1 MGKGSKKSV
10 ETNEKAAP
18 KEKIYSV
25 SEITRLIKDT
35 LESEFSSVWLEGESS
50 RVTDHASGHLY
61 MTLKEE
67 KDTIDVTMWRSSR
80 ANLKFLPE
88 QGMLLLVKGRLSVY
102 GPYGKYQVIA
112 EKIEPAGL
120 GALQIRFEQLKKK
133 LAAKGYFGEE
143 RKRKIPEHPVAIGIV
158 TSESGAAF
166 RDIARIA
173 HRRNPGVKLI
183 LAPVLVEGGAAAGQ
197 IAQAI
202 EDFNRFGKVDVL
214 IVGRGGGSPESLWAF
229 NEEIVADAI
238 YKSKIPVISAVGHEI
253 DFTISDFSADLR
265 ASTPSAAAELAV
277 KNRADLLKD
286 VGSLYERLTGATL
299 GMMRDLRGQL
309 RELARRPIFTD
320 PTRFMEQ
327 NRMRI
332 DELFSRMVSGVKRNR
347 LEIDRNVSSIAK
359 HLHALKPS
367 MQIKRKKDQVE
378 SLRKNLYQLLAAQ
391 LGGKRRR
398 FETAGGKLN
407 ALSPMKV
414 LERGY
419 SITRKPDGAV
429 ITDQAQTKIGE
440 LLEILLHKGRVAAR
454 VENKISM
461 DKSGNL

>member
-1 MGKGSKKSV
+1 MSKRGKEVSES
-10 ETNEKAAP
+10 EEKVF
-18 KEKIYSV
+18 SV
-25 SEITRLIKDT
+25 SEITRLIKEK
-35 LESEFSSVWLEGESS
+35 LENEFSSIWLEGEAS

-67 KDTIDVTMWRSSR
+67 KDTIDVTMWRSAR
-80 ANLKFLPE
+80 AKLQFLPE
-88 QGMLLLVKGRLSVY
+88 QGMMLLVKGRLSVY

-133 LAAKGYFGEE
+133 LQVKGYFDEE
-143 RKRKIPEHPVAIGIV
+143 RKREIPQHPVAIGVV

-166 RDIARIA
+166 KDIARIA
-173 HRRNPGVKLI
+173 RRRNPAVRII
-183 LAPVLVEGGAAAGQ
+183 LAPVLVEGDAAAGQ

-202 EDFNRFGKVDVL
+202 KDFNNYGKVDVL

-238 YKSKIPVISAVGHEI
+238 HKSKIPIISAVGHEI
-253 DFTISDFSADLR
+253 DFTISDFTADLR

-277 KNRADLLKD
+277 KNRADLTKE
-286 VGSLYERLTGATL
+286 VSALYNRLTSAAL
-299 GMMRDLRGQL
+299 GMVRELRGQL
-309 RELARRPIFTD
+309 RELVRRPIFTD

-332 DELFSRMVSGVKRNR
+332 DELFNRMINSVKRNR
-347 LEIDRNVSSIAK
+347 LEIARNVSSVAK
-359 HLHALKPS
+359 QLHALKPS
-367 MQIKRKKDQVE
+367 MQIKRKKDRVE
-378 SLRKNLYQLLAAQ
+378 SLQKNLYQLIAAQ
-391 LGGKRRR
+391 LGGKRRQ

-419 SITRKPDGAV
+419 SITRKEDGMV
-429 ITDQAQTKIGE
+429 VTDQSLTEIGE
-440 LLEILLHKGRVAAR
+440 LLEILLHKGRIAAR
-454 VENKISM
+454 VENKKPP
-461 DKSGNL
+461 DKPKSL

>member
-1 MGKGSKKSV
+1 MEIESEQ
-10 ETNEKAAP
+10 ETP

-25 SEITRLIKDT
+25 SEITRRIKDT
-35 LESEFSSVWLEGESS
+35 LESEFSSIWLEGESS

-67 KDTIDVTMWRSSR
+67 KDTIDVTMWRSAR
-80 ANLKFLPE
+80 AKLKFLPE
-88 QGMLLLVKGRLSVY
+88 QGMQLLVKGRLSVY

-133 LAAKGYFGEE
+133 LAAKGYFDEE
-143 RKRKIPEHPVAIGIV
+143 RKREIPQHPAAIGVV

-166 RDIARIA
+166 KDIARIA

-183 LAPVLVEGGAAAGQ
+183 LAPVLVEGDAAAPQ

-202 EDFNRFGKVDVL
+202 DDFNGFGKVEIL

-229 NEEIVADAI
+229 NEEVVADAI
-238 YKSKIPVISAVGHEI
+238 YRSKIPIISAVGHEI
-253 DFTISDFSADLR
+253 DFTISDFTADLR

-277 KNRADLLKD
+277 KNRADLLKEI
-286 VGSLYERLTGATL
+286 GSLYERLTSATL
-299 GMMRDLRGQL
+299 GMVRELRGQL
-309 RELARRPIFTD
+309 RELVRRPIFTD

-327 NRMRI
+327 NRMRV
-332 DELFSRMVSGVKRNR
+332 DELSTRMINGVKRNR
-347 LEIDRNVSSIAK
+347 LETAKNVSSLVK
-359 HLHALKPS
+359 QLHALKPS
-367 MQIKRKKDQVE
+367 MQIKRKKDQVI
-378 SLRKNLYQLLAAQ
+378 SLRKNLYQLITAQ

-419 SITRKPDGAV
+419 SITRKPDGTV
-429 ITDQAQTKIGE
+429 VTDQAQTEIGE
-440 LLEILLHKGRVAAR
+440 ILEILLHKGRLSAK
-454 VENKISM
+454 VENKTSK
-461 DKSGNL
+461 DK

>member
-1 MGKGSKKSV
+1 MSKRDKELS
-10 ETNEKAAP
+10 EPDEKTPP

-25 SEITRLIKDT
+25 SEITRLIKNT
-35 LESEFSSVWLEGESS
+35 LESEFSSIWLEGESS

-67 KDTIDVTMWRSSR
+67 KDTIDVTMWRSAR
-80 ANLKFLPE
+80 AKLKFLPE
-88 QGMLLLVKGRLSVY
+88 QGMQLLVKGRLSVY

-120 GALQIRFEQLKKK
+120 GALQLQFEQLKKK
-133 LAAKGYFGEE
+133 LAAKGYFDEE
-143 RKRKIPEHPVAIGIV
+143 RKREIPQHPVAIGVV

-166 RDIARIA
+166 KDIARIA
-173 HRRNPGVKLI
+173 RRRNRGVKII
-183 LAPVLVEGGAAAGQ
+183 LAPVLVEGDAAAGQ

-202 EDFNRFGKVDVL
+202 EDFNSYGKVDVL

-238 YKSKIPVISAVGHEI
+238 FRSKIPVISAVGHEI
-253 DFTISDFSADLR
+253 DFTISDFTADLR

-277 KNRADLLKD
+277 KNRADLVKE

-299 GMMRDLRGQL
+299 GMVRELRGQL
-309 RELARRPIFTD
+309 RELVRRPIFTD

-327 NRMRI
+327 NRIRI
-332 DELFSRMVSGVKRNR
+332 DELSSRMISSVKRNR
-347 LEIDRNVSSIAK
+347 LEIARNVASAAK
-359 HLHALKPS
+359 QLHALKPS
-367 MQIKRKKDQVE
+367 IQIKRKKDQVE
-378 SLRKNLYQLLAAQ
+378 SLRKNLYQLIAAQ
-391 LGGKRRR
+391 LSGKRIR
-398 FETAGGKLN
+398 FETAGGKLS

-419 SITRKPDGAV
+419 SITRKPDGTV
-429 ITDQAQTKIGE
+429 IRDQAQVKAGE
-440 LLEILLHKGRVAAR
+440 LLEILLHKGRIAAR
-454 VENKISM
+454 VEKENK
-461 DKSGNL
+461 G

>member
-1 MGKGSKKSV
+1 MT
-10 ETNEKAAP
+10 EHDEKLFESTEEAAP
-18 KEKIYSV
+18 EEKIYSV
-25 SEITRLIKDT
+25 SEITRRIKET
-35 LESEFSSVWLEGESS
+35 LESEFSSIWLEGEAS

-80 ANLKFLPE
+80 AGLKFLPE
-88 QGMLLLVKGRLSVY
+88 QGMQLLVKGRLSVY

-112 EKIEPAGL
+112 DKIEPAGL

-133 LAAKGYFGEE
+133 LAAKGYFDEE
-143 RKRKIPEHPVAIGIV
+143 RKREIPEHPAAIGVV

-166 RDIARIA
+166 KDVARIA
-173 HRRNPGVKLI
+173 RRRNPAVRII
-183 LAPVLVEGGAAAGQ
+183 LAPVLVEGDAAAGQ

-202 EDFNRFGKVDVL
+202 KDFNRYGKVDVL

-229 NEEIVADAI
+229 NEEVVADAI
-238 YKSKIPVISAVGHEI
+238 YRSKIPVISAVGHEI
-253 DFTISDFSADLR
+253 DFTISDFTADLR

-277 KNRADLLKD
+277 KNRADLIKE
-286 VGSLYERLTGATL
+286 VGSLYERLTSATL
-299 GMMRDLRGQL
+299 GMVRELRTRL
-309 RELARRPIFTD
+309 RELVRRPIFTD

-332 DELFSRMVSGVKRNR
+332 DELSTRMISAIKRNR
-347 LEIDRNVSSIAK
+347 LEIARNVASLTK
-359 HLHALKPS
+359 QLHALKPS
-367 MQIKRKKDQVE
+367 MQIKRKKDQVV
-378 SLRKNLYQLLAAQ
+378 SLRKHLHQLITAQ

-419 SITRKPDGAV
+419 SITRKPGGAV
-429 ITDQAQTKIGE
+429 IRDQAQTEIGE
-440 LLEILLHKGRVAAR
+440 ILEILLHKGRLSAK
-454 VENKISM
+454 VEK
-461 DKSGNL
+461 KEL

>member
-1 MGKGSKKSV
+1 MGIDS
-10 ETNEKAAP
+10 EQKAP
-18 KEKIYSV
+18 EEIIYSV

-35 LESEFSSVWLEGESS
+35 LESEFSSIWLEGEAS

-67 KDTIDVTMWRSSR
+67 KDTIDVTMWRSAR
-80 ANLKFLPE
+80 AKLQFLPE
-88 QGMLLLVKGRLSVY
+88 QGMQLLVKGRLSVY

-120 GALQIRFEQLKKK
+120 GALQIKFEQLKKK
-133 LAAKGYFGEE
+133 LQAKGYFDEE
-143 RKRKIPEHPVAIGIV
+143 RKREIPQHPVAIGVV

-166 RDIARIA
+166 KDIARIA
-173 HRRNPGVKLI
+173 RRRNPAVKII
-183 LAPVLVEGGAAAGQ
+183 LAPVLVEGDAAAGQ

-202 EDFNRFGKVDVL
+202 EDFNRYGQVDVL

-238 YKSKIPVISAVGHEI
+238 YKSKIPIISAVGHEI
-253 DFTISDFSADLR
+253 DFTISDFTADLR

-277 KNRADLLKD
+277 KNRADLLKE
-286 VGSLYERLTGATL
+286 VSSLYERLTGATL
-299 GMMRDLRGQL
+299 GMVRELRGQL
-309 RELARRPIFTD
+309 RELVKRPIFTD

-332 DELFSRMVSGVKRNR
+332 DELFSRMINGVKRNR
-347 LEIDRNVSSIAK
+347 LEISRNVLSVAK
-359 HLHALKPS
+359 QLHALKPS
-367 MQIKRKKDQVE
+367 MQIKRKKDQVV
-378 SLRKNLYQLLAAQ
+378 SLRKHLHQLITAQ
-391 LGGKRRR
+391 LSGKRRQ

-419 SITRKPDGAV
+419 SITRKEDGTV
-429 ITDQAQTKIGE
+429 IRDQAQTEIGE
-440 LLEILLHKGRVAAR
+440 LLEILLHKGSLSAK
-454 VENKISM
+454 VENKN
-461 DKSGNL
+461 KG